1 MSRFLVKLLKVEV
14 EIGVPLILFLFAF
27 RFVRFL
33 CPLAKPS
40 LQYYVME
47 IVTLFI

>member
-1 MSRFLVKLLKVEV
+1 MSRFLVNFLKLEFL
-14 EIGVPLILFLFAF
+14 LLFLFAF
-27 RFVRFL
+27 RFMRFL

-40 LQYYVME
+40 LQYYVMK